1 MKTLDSR
8 LPSIA
13 VLPIAIAIQDCYQ
26 KFNKLL
32 VDGELQLPKLM
43 KSLKFYKKN
52 DNYSCLHRWL
62 IMKFNILIFGR
73 RKGKF
78 TIPKFNRTLQYLLR
92 VTLTCIPSHYLLV
105 QGILSYL
112 LDGSG
117 KVPVFVILRRYKLL
131 LIVSETR
138 KSLLTIW
145 RILLLLL
152 LPDKVWL

>member
-13 VLPIAIAIQDCYQ
+13 VLAIAIAIQDCYQ

-52 DNYSCLHRWL
+52 DYYSCLHRWL

-73 RKGKF
+73 RQGKF
-78 TIPKFNRTLQYLLR
+78 TITKFYGSLQYLLR
-92 VTLTCIPSHYLLV
+92 ITVACIPCHYLLV

-112 LDGSG
+112 LDWSG
-117 KVPVFVILRRYKLL
+117 KVPVLVILRRYKLL
-131 LIVSETR
+131 LIVSETQ
-138 KSLLTIW
+138 KSLLACW

-152 LPDKVWL
+152 LPDKVRL